1 MNIANTSI
9 KYPAFILS
17 IMIAV
22 IAVGIAAFKMLSVEL
37 FPSVTVPIISVT
49 STYPGAG
56 PAEIETLVS
65 KPLED
70 EISAISGIKR
80 LSSRNLEG
88 VSIIIVEFKS
98 DVDIKYAEQQVRD
111 KVSIAKPELPD
122 SVEEPK
128 IKKMDPA
135 DQPIMTLSLSTEQE
149 VSDGVL
155 YDIADQVVKPR
166 LEQVTDV
173 GTIEIIGGREREIH
187 VTLDRQLLRSRELSV
202 SAVASRVGAS
212 GENIP
217 SGKVNV
223 GGMESVFRSLGEFKS
238 VDEVKET
245 LVSLFGNE
253 VPTRVSDV
261 GTVTDTLEDEKTRA
275 FVNGKKALFIEVY
288 RQSGTNTLNVT
299 TGVKRLMES
308 IETELSSQ
316 PGGATLSLVRDS
328 SVEINDNVYDV
339 YETILIAI
347 LLTIITVYFFLAS
360 GRATIITSLSLPV
373 SLVGAFI
380 MIYLSGFSINIITLL
395 AMTLAV
401 GLLVDDAIVVIENIY
416 RRIEMGESP
425 KVAAS
430 RGTQEILLSVFAITL
445 VVVAIFM
452 PLGFISGTTGQFLK
466 QFGFTIAFSMIVS
479 FFVALT
485 LIPMLAAYFSNSVH
499 SHSSGHTKKLP
510 IGVRQFDQF
519 QTWLEGKYRAL
530 LEFTIRRPLVV
541 LLAAIVMFAGSM
553 YTATL
558 VPSAFIPDSDN
569 GKIQV
574 RIDLP
579 TGSNLDATNDIAA
592 KIDAIVRSKP
602 NVAMTAVTVGT
613 VNGESNIGEVY
624 IELKRGKERGGT
636 TAEFKEALRQE
647 LLPFKSANPIVSDYD
662 ATGGGLGAP
671 FTVDLIS
678 LNQDDLNKY
687 AEEFVEFLRK
697 DPRLKDIDTTWRP
710 GRPEF
715 QVQLKPDAAKNY
727 GINTMT
733 MGQELRAQVEGFT
746 PAKFREKGR
755 EYDVRV
761 RLKEDQR
768 NIQKDFAEIRVPNV
782 NNKLVKLSAI
792 ADGNETV
799 GVASI
804 NRQNRARYVRVTAY
818 TAPGV
823 GVGDVLLD
831 AQKYVTE
838 TNKMPDGMRYGVAGS
853 SEELESLQTSFVT
866 SVGFGILFVYLILA
880 SLYGSFI
887 TPIAIIIAFPL
898 ALCGAFLA
906 LYLTGET
913 FSIFAILGV
922 FLLIGVA
929 GKNSILLIDYARQ
942 QMAIGKTRAEA
953 IVQAG
958 VTRLRPILMTSF
970 ALIAGTIPV
979 AIGLNEASKQRTGM
993 GIAIV
998 GGLITSTLLTLI
1010 VVPAIFSYID
1020 RFRVWSKTKLAKM
1033 AGVTLEE
1040 SPEAELTSSPS
1051 ELNLNENSH

>member
-1 MNIANTSI
+1 MNIAKISI
-9 KYPAFILS
+9 KNPAFILS
-17 IMIAV
+17 IMLAV
-22 IAVGIAAFKMLSVEL
+22 ITVGVAAFKMLSVEL
-37 FPSVTVPIISVT
+37 FPSVAVPIVSVT
-49 STYPGAG
+49 SVYPGAG

-88 VSIIIVEFKS
+88 VSVIVVEFKN
-98 DVDIKYAEQQVRD
+98 DIDIKYAEQQVRD
-111 KVSIAKPELPD
+111 KVSIAKSELPD

-135 DQPIMTLSLSTEQE
+135 DQPIMTLSLSTAQE
-149 VSDGVL
+149 ISDGAL
-155 YDIADQVVKPR
+155 YDIADQIVKPR
-166 LEQVTDV
+166 LEQVSDV

-187 VTLDRQLLRSRELSV
+187 VTLDRRLLRARELSV
-202 SAVASRVGAS
+202 NTVAARVGAS

-217 SGKVNV
+217 SGKVSV

-238 VDEVKET
+238 VEEIKDT

-253 VPTRVSDV
+253 VPTRVSDI
-261 GTVTDTLEDEKTRA
+261 GTVTDTLEDEQTRA

-299 TGVKRLMES
+299 SGVKKLMGS
-308 IETELSSQ
+308 MTDELSSQ
-316 PGGATLSLVRDS
+316 PGGATLSVVRDS
-328 SVEINDNVYDV
+328 SVEINDNVFDV
-339 YETILIAI
+339 YETIIIAVI
-347 LLTIITVYFFLAS
+347 LTVITVFFFLAS
-360 GRATIITSLSLPV
+360 GRATLITSLSLPV
-373 SLVGAFI
+373 SLIGAFT
-380 MIYLSGFSINIITLL
+380 MIYIAGFSLNIITLL

-425 KVAAS
+425 KDAAS
-430 RGTQEILLSVFAITL
+430 RGTQEIFVSVFAITL
-445 VVVAIFM
+445 VVVAIFL
-452 PLGFISGTTGQFLK
+452 PLGFISGTIGQFLK

-479 FFVALT
+479 FLVAVT

-499 SHSSGHTKKLP
+499 SHDSGHPKKLP

-519 QTWLEGKYRAL
+519 QAWLERKYRVL
-530 LEFTIRRPLVV
+530 LEFTVKSPLVILSV
-541 LLAAIVMFAGSM
+541 ALVMFVGSIF
-553 YTATL
+553 TATL
-558 VPSAFIPDSDN
+558 VPSSFLPDSDN
-569 GKIQV
+569 GKVQV
-574 RIDLP
+574 KIDLP
-579 TGSNLDATNDIAA
+579 TGSNLDATNEITA
-592 KIDAIVRSKP
+592 KIDAILRTKP
-602 NVAMTAVTVGT
+602 NVEMTAVTVGT
-613 VNGESNIGEVY
+613 VNGESNKGEIY
-624 IELKRGKERGGT
+624 IQLKRGKERGGT
-636 TAEFKEALRQE
+636 TAQFKESLRQE
-647 LLPFKSANPIVSDYD
+647 LKPLSAANPIVSDYD

-678 LNQDDLNKY
+678 HSQDDLNKY
-687 AEEFVEFLRK
+687 AEEFVGFLKK

-715 QVQLKPDAAKNY
+715 QVQLKTDAAKDY
-727 GINTMT
+727 GINTRT
-733 MGQELRAQVEGFT
+733 MGLELRAQVEGFT

-768 NIQKDFAEIRVPNV
+768 NIQKDFDQIRVPNV
-782 NNKLVKLSAI
+782 NNKLVKLSSI
-792 ADGNETV
+792 ADGKDV
-799 GVASI
+799 IGVASI

-823 GVGDVLLD
+823 GVGDVLID
-831 AQKYVTE
+831 AHKYVTE
-838 TNKMPDGMRYGVAGS
+838 TNKMPEGMRYGVAGS
-853 SEELESLQTSFVT
+853 SEELENLQASFAT
-866 SVGFGILFVYLILA
+866 TIGFGILFVYLILT
-880 SLYGSFI
+880 SLYGSFV
-887 TPIAIIIAFPL
+887 TPISILIAFPL

-906 LYLTGET
+906 LYITGET

-922 FLLIGVA
+922 FLLIGVS

-942 QMAIGKTRAEA
+942 QMALGKTRSEA
-953 IVQAG
+953 IVLAG
-958 VTRLRPILMTSF
+958 VARLRPILMTSF
-970 ALIAGTIPV
+970 ALIAGTLPV

-998 GGLITSTLLTLI
+998 GGMVTSTLLTLI
-1010 VVPAIFSYID
+1010 VVPAIFSYVD
-1020 RFRVWSKTKLAKM
+1020 RFRIWSKTKLAKI

-1040 SPEAELTSSPS
+1040 EQGSSS
-1051 ELNLNENSH
+1051 SDLDLDLK